1 MSHKLEHNG
10 RFPERTSSEVVP
22 KATSRV
28 RSTAEKLRIL
38 AEYEA
43 YPTGAPERG
52 ALLRR
57 EGLYT
62 SAISKWRTQ
71 RDRYQTTIHAKVGHL
86 TITVTPR
93 HPSSTA
99 CPTQMPENYAESKRT
114 GSARS
119 RITARA
125 SSSTCQRS
133 RMLWSTRT
141 RACAATS

>member
-1 MSHKLEHNG
+1 
-10 RFPERTSSEVVP
+10 
-22 KATSRV
+22 V

-71 RDRYQTTIHAKVGHL
+71 RDRGALAGLNTKRRGPTPAPRDPVAEENARLRQELARLQAQLERAETIIEVQKKVAALLGTPPPP
-86 TITVTPR
+86 TIPDE
-93 HPSSTA
+93 A
-99 CPTQMPENYAESKRT
+99 
-114 GSARS
+114 
-119 RITARA
+119 
-125 SSSTCQRS
+125 
-133 RMLWSTRT
+133 
-141 RACAATS
+141 